1 MIKSLIYLRIEDQQ
15 PQTYTV
21 PLLQSLKEQ
30 LPGLTTFEFDNFSE
44 ETLRQYALEL
54 GKQSGMLALVV
65 EAKVA
70 EAPVSG
76 LSTFFNRLMKVKP
89 ARLLMVLQGEQPL
102 LQKMMQVIAGEHFHQ
117 NLPVQQLEAQLFDF
131 FSGS

>member
-15 PQTYTV
+15 PQVYTV
-21 PLLQSLKEQ
+21 PLLQAVKEQ

-54 GKQSGMLALVV
+54 SKQSGMLAIVV
-65 EAKVA
+65 DIKAG
-70 EAPVSG
+70 EAPISG

-89 ARLLMVLQGEQPL
+89 ARLLLVLQGEQPV
-102 LQKMMQVIAGEHFHQ
+102 LQKMMQAIAGEHFYQ
-117 NLPVQQLEAQLFDF
+117 NLSGKQVEAQLLDF